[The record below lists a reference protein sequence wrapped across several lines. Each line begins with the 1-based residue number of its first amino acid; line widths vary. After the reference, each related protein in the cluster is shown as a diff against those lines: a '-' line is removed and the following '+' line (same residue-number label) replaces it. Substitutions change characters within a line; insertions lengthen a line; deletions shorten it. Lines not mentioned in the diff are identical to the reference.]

1 MMAWCRSIGPLTA
14 GKFAPYRMALGGL
27 LISLTY
33 ELELFF
39 PTIDRLAFGAP
50 LADSGPA

>member
-14 GKFAPYRMALGGL
+14 GKFAPYCMALGGL
-27 LISLTY
+27 LISLTH

-39 PTIDRLAFGAP
+39 SIVDHLALGAP
-50 LADSGPA
+50 LTDSRPA